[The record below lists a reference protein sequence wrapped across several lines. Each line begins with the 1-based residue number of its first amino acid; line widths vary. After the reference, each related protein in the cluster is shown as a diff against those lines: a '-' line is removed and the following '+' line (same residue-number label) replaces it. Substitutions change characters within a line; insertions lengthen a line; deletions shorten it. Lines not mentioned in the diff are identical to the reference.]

1 MGVFKKGR
9 QWYIDYYVKGVR
21 KRKKIGPSKQVA
33 ELALAQVEVKIA
45 KGDYLGIYEDKKITL
60 TQFAQEYLA
69 YADANKS
76 SGAGARDRTSLK
88 HLSGAFP
95 DYLSMITPKS
105 IEEYKAQRLQYVRPA
120 TVNREL
126 ALLKHMYT
134 KAIEWGYVKDN
145 PTKAVK
151 LLKEPPG
158 RVRYLTPDELL
169 RLLDACAPH
178 LKPIVLMAVHTGMRV
193 REILT
198 LTWPQVD
205 VQRRILTLEKTKNQE
220 RRIIPLNNQAI
231 EVLQTVP
238 RHVESTSVFYDQ
250 EGRPYKRIV
259 KGFRQACKRAGI
271 KDFRF
276 HDLRHTFASHL
287 VMRGVQLRTVQELLG
302 HKTGQMTLR
311 YTHLSTPH
319 LQEAVSI
326 LETAL
331 TPTKS
336 SQPDGFQK

>member
-9 QWYIDYYVKGVR
+9 HWYIDYYVKRQR

-45 KGDYLGIYEDKKITL
+45 KGDYLGIYEEKKITL
-60 TQFAQEYLA
+60 AQFAKEYLA

-76 SGAGARDRTSLK
+76 AGAAGRDRMSLK
-88 HLSGAFP
+88 PLLAAFP
-95 DYLSMITPKS
+95 DYLPTITPKA
-105 IEEYKAQRLQYVRPA
+105 IEEYKVQRLQWVKPA

-126 ALLKHMYT
+126 ALLKHMFT
-134 KAIEWGYVKDN
+134 KAIEWGYVKEN
-145 PTKAVK
+145 PAKAVK

-158 RVRYLTPDELL
+158 RVRYLTPDELA

-178 LKPIVLMAVHTGMRV
+178 LKPIVLMAAHTGMRV

-205 VQRRILTLEKTKNQE
+205 VRRRILMLAKTKNQE
-220 RRIIPLNNQAI
+220 RRLIPLNDQAI
-231 EVLQTVP
+231 EVLRALP
-238 RHVESTSVFYDQ
+238 RHVESLSVFCDQ
-250 EGRPYKRIV
+250 DGRPYQRIV

-271 KDFRF
+271 SDFRF

-287 VMRGVQLRTVQELLG
+287 VMRGVPLRTVQELLG

-319 LQEAVSI
+319 LQEAVTI

-331 TPTKS
+331 IPASGT
-336 SQPDGFQK
+336 QPAGVQK